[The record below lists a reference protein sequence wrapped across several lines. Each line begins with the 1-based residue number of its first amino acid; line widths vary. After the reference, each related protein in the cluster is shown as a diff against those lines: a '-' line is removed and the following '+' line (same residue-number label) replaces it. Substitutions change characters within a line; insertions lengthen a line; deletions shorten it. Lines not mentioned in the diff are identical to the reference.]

1 MTDYTTVLLT
11 QLTDLQGR
19 VSKQDAT
26 ITALKAQVDR
36 LSHGPNVS
44 TMRLSVPL
52 RDGRPPRVPNAPRN
66 NRDTNRTTHEAPR
79 NRKQRV
85 STPHPTLALSDVLH
99 SGENVSFQIKTGSPS
114 DDPQTTAEAVAV
126 FDGTNLEVTQCNLVN
141 SLVGMKSS
149 KAGEVLYKFMESLKD
164 LGHIKSTFGIA
175 PWRLCFVERDG
186 VRSTLEDLRPV
197 A

>member
-1 MTDYTTVLLT
+1 
-11 QLTDLQGR
+11 
-19 VSKQDAT
+19 
-26 ITALKAQVDR
+26 
-36 LSHGPNVS
+36 
-44 TMRLSVPL
+44 
-52 RDGRPPRVPNAPRN
+52 
-66 NRDTNRTTHEAPR
+66 
-79 NRKQRV
+79 
-85 STPHPTLALSDVLH
+85 LALSDVLH

-126 FDGTNLEVTQCNLVN
+126 FDGTNLEVTQCNLVK

-175 PWRLCFVERDG
+175 PWRLCFVERNG